1 MSISIANVFSTKNWN
16 LVVGLIT
23 LLVALWVVIFAVP
36 DLFVSLFY
44 TLLGN
49 IILLS
54 FIGLAGIYNL
64 NLGVGLA
71 IVFIILYRFSHTKL
85 EQFIL

>member
-71 IVFIILYRFSHTKL
+71 IVFIILYRFSHIKL
-85 EQFIL
+85 EHFVL